1 VSSPYRFESKGMEDR
16 VLEKAMD
23 YLAELEALPSP
34 QLEQATVER
43 IFQEIPGLLPGIEK
57 PPQ

>member
-1 VSSPYRFESKGMEDR
+1 
-16 VLEKAMD
+16 
-23 YLAELEALPSP
+23 
-34 QLEQATVER
+34 LEQATVER